1 MRYAV
6 LTILAAAITLPATY
20 AAAAP
25 AAKTPNYAARVKTC
39 NDATKGLYNFET
51 KQTVIGACLSNTN
64 PVGWTPEK
72 RR

>member
-6 LTILAAAITLPATY
+6 LTILAATITLPATF

-39 NDATKGLYNFET
+39 NDATKGLYTFEMR
-51 KQTVIGACLSNTN
+51 QAVQGACLSNTM
-64 PVGWTPEK
+64 PVGWTAQK
-72 RR
+72 SR